1 MRPVGRVA
9 WVVDMAESAMHL
21 LPLIGRPLK
30 DNDVIDILDGMEM
43 DVIYDFDRLH
53 EGQPDKYW
61 AASQKAGIQLRFDAS
76 QTLDTIFLYI
86 TPSDGFAAFAQRDC
100 DVTVFTTAAE
110 VQAFGEAQRLL
121 VSKGRADCLGV
132 SRDWLRLG
140 FGAYSVHYEFRA
152 GSLALVTVSR
162 NEH

>member
-1 MRPVGRVA
+1 
-9 WVVDMAESAMHL
+9 MHL
-21 LPLIGRPLK
+21 LPLLGKPLK
-30 DNDVIDILDGMEM
+30 DDGVIDLLDGMEM

-61 AASQKAGIQLRFDAS
+61 AASQKAGIQLRFDAA
-76 QTLDTIFLYI
+76 QTLDSIFLHI
-86 TPSDGFAAFAQRDC
+86 TPDDGFEAFSHGDC
-100 DVTVFTTAAE
+100 DVPFFTTAAE
-110 VQAFGEAQRLL
+110 VQAFGETQRLK
-121 VSKGRADCLGV
+121 VSEGRADLFGV

-162 NEH
+162 NAH